1 MKNKKNLNDTLVL
14 GSTGML
20 GAAIVSYFTNNDVK
34 VTGVA
39 RSGADVNFDILDFD
53 KLTILIKR
61 KKPKIIINC
70 IAITDINSCE
80 KNLDNAYLINSHL
93 VAVLV
98 DVCRNLGIYLVHIST
113 DHFYINDTDKIHH
126 ENSPVVLINNY
137 AKTKFAGEKF
147 ACSYSKSL
155 VIRTNIVGFRNS
167 KAHTFV
173 EWILSSLKNRDDIV
187 LFQDFYTSSID
198 VYNFSKILFEVIN
211 NRKKPIYGLVNISSS
226 EVCSKEVFIKKIAS
240 VFNYRNNNFKIGS
253 VTSIGGTRRAESLG
267 LNVSKIERLL
277 GIKMPTT
284 DQVIDSLY
292 NNWENNV

>member
-93 VAVLV
+93 VAVL
-98 DVCRNLGIYLVHIST
+98 
-113 DHFYINDTDKIHH
+113 
-126 ENSPVVLINNY
+126 
-137 AKTKFAGEKF
+137 
-147 ACSYSKSL
+147 
-155 VIRTNIVGFRNS
+155 
-167 KAHTFV
+167 
-173 EWILSSLKNRDDIV
+173 
-187 LFQDFYTSSID
+187 
-198 VYNFSKILFEVIN
+198 
-211 NRKKPIYGLVNISSS
+211 S
-226 EVCSKEVFIKKIAS
+226 E
-240 VFNYRNNNFKIGS
+240 
-253 VTSIGGTRRAESLG
+253 
-267 LNVSKIERLL
+267 
-277 GIKMPTT
+277 
-284 DQVIDSLY
+284 
-292 NNWENNV
+292 